1 MDSDTLH
8 RGSTANPNLAVASG
22 AAKVFIASDHR
33 GLKLK
38 QKILE
43 NHPDYIDLGPIAY
56 DPEDDYND
64 YAINLAKNVRDAS
77 ISATPFAEPPAL
89 GIIICGSAHGVSI
102 QANRFKRIRA
112 IVGLNK
118 ELARIGREHNNAN
131 VLCLSA
137 DFTNEEDVPEI
148 IDVFTTTLSNTAP
161 KYRRRNKKLDTYG
174 G

>member
-1 MDSDTLH
+1 MDSGTLH
-8 RGSTANPNLAVASG
+8 RGGSANPNLAVSSG

-43 NHPDYIDLGPIAY
+43 KHPDYLDLGPFEY
-56 DPEDDYND
+56 NPDDDYND

-77 ISATPFAEPPAL
+77 ISATPFAEPPAF

-112 IVGLNK
+112 IVAMNK
-118 ELARIGREHNNAN
+118 ELARLGREHNNAN

-137 DFTNEEDVPEI
+137 DFVNEAEVPEI
-148 IDVFTTTLSNTAP
+148 IDVFMTTLSNTEQ
-161 KYRRRNKKLDTYG
+161 KYRRRNKKLDMYG